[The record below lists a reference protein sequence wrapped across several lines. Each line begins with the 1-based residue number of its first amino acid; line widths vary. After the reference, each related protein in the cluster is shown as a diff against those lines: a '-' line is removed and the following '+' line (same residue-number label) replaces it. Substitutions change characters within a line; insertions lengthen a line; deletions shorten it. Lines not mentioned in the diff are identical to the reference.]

1 MAQKTRSDFFFNQ
14 PTIVTQRNKKQAIR
28 IHAISEWFIT
38 RDPVCAPHAAQW
50 RQGLLADTNGHH
62 TALRETQTPSK
73 NRDPETSRRVILR
86 EGSRVRMKAMNSSVG
101 GSVGKGIR

>member
-1 MAQKTRSDFFFNQ
+1 M
-14 PTIVTQRNKKQAIR
+14 
-28 IHAISEWFIT
+28 
-38 RDPVCAPHAAQW
+38 
-50 RQGLLADTNGHH
+50 LADTNGHN

-73 NRDPETSRRVILR
+73 NRDPETSRRVILM